1 MSLAATKWL
10 DLAPQ
15 RGALARLARG
25 DREVWASRLRYD
37 RERAARHQSPALA
50 KITRALQEQA
60 KDAGALAFVLSGS
73 TARGRRTQI
82 SDLDYHVIGVS
93 SLEVANLPGDIDL
106 FTDDA
111 NRFQAKLHQGDDLT
125 HWSVWYGCVL
135 FDSGVMRE
143 AAEYVAEHD
152 AWPDP
157 QRKLRQARE
166 ALDFAVQ
173 MAASGDY
180 AATLEM
186 VRGALTLT
194 ARWVLLSHDVFPLA
208 RAELPDQLEQLGQ
221 KKLALALRQAIHGR
235 PDFEM
240 LEDALIFARSLCREA
255 DQTARRVA

>member
-1 MSLAATKWL
+1 LA
-10 DLAPQ
+10 Q
-15 RGALARLARG
+15 
-25 DREVWASRLRYD
+25 
-37 RERAARHQSPALA
+37 
-50 KITRALQEQA
+50 ITRLLQEQA
-60 KDAGALAFVLSGS
+60 KEAGALAFVLSGS

-93 SLEVANLPGDIDL
+93 SLEVTNLPGDIDL
-106 FTDDA
+106 FTDDVD
-111 NRFQAKLHQGDDLT
+111 RFQTKLRHGDDLT
-125 HWSVWYGCVL
+125 HWSIWYGCVL

-157 QRKLRQARE
+157 QRKLRQASG
-166 ALDFAVQ
+166 ALDFAAR

-194 ARWVLLSHDVFPLA
+194 ARWVLLSHDIFPLA

-221 KKLALALRQAIHGR
+221 KELSLALRQSIHER
-235 PDFEM
+235 PDFEV
-240 LEDALIFARSLCREA
+240 LEDVLAFARALCLKA
-255 DQTARRVA
+255 DRPARRVA